1 MIITIFV
8 SYSTRKYSLYKY
20 RIGNSYWLVTLLAL
34 RHQKKKKKNKWQNFF
49 VRLIFIAS
57 AKCHVRNG
65 FDPEGRLWIR
75 ETRRKRVTLTE
86 GARKA
91 RAWSLGRTRVRACSL
106 LARRSGRLRFRRA
119 RLSREGRVRVVAS
132 LFRERRK
139 RVRWCRWRLSGGLRR
154 PPPVPESC
162 DPDRRSR
169 RCIQLE

>member
-106 LARRSGRLRFRRA
+106 LARRSGRLRFRR
-119 RLSREGRVRVVAS
+119 VRVVAS